1 VLCQGFAHAR
11 RELLEAWQQ
20 TMRSYLMERGSPT
33 LRVLLVLDARQ
44 SLRGSDRDFLHFLD
58 REANVRFHVVMS
70 KCDLVPREELAKRCA
85 AAPAPRLQPL
95 QPLQPLHLGCIPCT
109 QAAAPAAPA
118 PRYTMLTHELS
129 ELQLRRW
136 RRPLHMVSS
145 RTSAGVTGAPPV
157 VPRAQCG
164 PG

>member
-1 VLCQGFAHAR
+1 MLCQGFAHAR

-70 KCDLVPREELAKRCA
+70 KCDLLPREELAKRCA
-85 AAPAPRLQPL
+85 AAPAPRLQLRHP
-95 QPLQPLHLGCIPCT
+95 GCSPCT

-118 PRYTMLTHELS
+118 APAA
-129 ELQLRRW
+129 
-136 RRPLHMVSS
+136 LH
-145 RTSAGVTGAPPV
+145 
-157 VPRAQCG
+157 
-164 PG
+164 PGT

>member
-1 VLCQGFAHAR
+1 
-11 RELLEAWQQ
+11 
-20 TMRSYLMERGSPT
+20 M
-33 LRVLLVLDARQ
+33 
-44 SLRGSDRDFLHFLD
+44 
-58 REANVRFHVVMS
+58 RFHVVMS

-136 RRPLHMVSS
+136 RRPVHMVSS
-145 RTSAGVTGAPPV
+145 RTSAGVTGATPV
-157 VPRAQCG
+157 VTRAQCG

>member
-1 VLCQGFAHAR
+1 MF
-11 RELLEAWQQ
+11 EAWQK
-20 TMRSYLMERGSPT
+20 TMRSYLMERESPT

-58 REANVRFHVVMS
+58 REANARFHVVMS
-70 KCDLVPREELAKRCA
+70 KCDLLPREELAKRCA
-85 AAPAPRLQPL
+85 AAPAPRPQPRH
-95 QPLQPLHLGCIPCT
+95 PGRIPCS
-109 QAAAPAAPA
+109 PCSPA
-118 PRYTMLTHELS
+118 PRYMMLTHELD

-136 RRPLHMVSS
+136 RRPVHMVSS

-157 VPRAQCG
+157 VARAQCG

>member
-1 VLCQGFAHAR
+1 MLCQGFAHAR

-85 AAPAPRLQPL
+85 AAPAPTPQPRH
-95 QPLQPLHLGCIPCT
+95 PRRSPGTH
-109 QAAAPAAPA
+109 AAAPAAPA

-136 RRPLHMVSS
+136 RRPVHMVSS
-145 RTSAGVTGAPPV
+145 RTSAGVTGATPV
-157 VPRAQCG
+157 VTRAQCG

>member
-1 VLCQGFAHAR
+1 MLCQGFAHAR
-11 RELLEAWQQ
+11 RELLDAWQQ

-85 AAPAPRLQPL
+85 AAPAPTPQPWHPGCSPGTHAAAPAPRLQPRHPRCSPCSPGTQAAAPAAPAPTLQPL
-95 QPLQPLHLGCIPCT
+95 QPLQPLHPGTRC
-109 QAAAPAAPA
+109 
-118 PRYTMLTHELS
+118 
-129 ELQLRRW
+129 
-136 RRPLHMVSS
+136 S
-145 RTSAGVTGAPPV
+145 RTS
-157 VPRAQCG
+157 
-164 PG
+164 

>member
-1 VLCQGFAHAR
+1 MLCQGFAHAR

-95 QPLQPLHLGCIPCT
+95 QPLQPLHPGTRC
-109 QAAAPAAPA
+109 
-118 PRYTMLTHELS
+118 
-129 ELQLRRW
+129 
-136 RRPLHMVSS
+136 S
-145 RTSAGVTGAPPV
+145 RTS
-157 VPRAQCG
+157 
-164 PG
+164 

>member
-1 VLCQGFAHAR
+1 MLCQGFAHAR

-85 AAPAPRLQPL
+85 AAPAPTPQPRHPRCSPGTQAAAPAPRLQPL
-95 QPLQPLHLGCIPCT
+95 QPLQPLHPGTRC
-109 QAAAPAAPA
+109 
-118 PRYTMLTHELS
+118 
-129 ELQLRRW
+129 
-136 RRPLHMVSS
+136 S
-145 RTSAGVTGAPPV
+145 RTS
-157 VPRAQCG
+157 
-164 PG
+164 

>member
-1 VLCQGFAHAR
+1 MA
-11 RELLEAWQQ
+11 
-20 TMRSYLMERGSPT
+20 
-33 LRVLLVLDARQ
+33 VLLDCSKSSRQ
-44 SLRGSDRDFLHFLD
+44 CSLYYLLTSYALRGSDRDFLHFLD

-85 AAPAPRLQPL
+85 AAPAPTPQPRHPRRSPGTHAAAPAPRLQPRH
-95 QPLQPLHLGCIPCT
+95 PRCSPGTH
-109 QAAAPAAPA
+109 AAAPAAPA

-145 RTSAGVTGAPPV
+145 RTSAGVTGATPV
-157 VPRAQCG
+157 VARAQCG